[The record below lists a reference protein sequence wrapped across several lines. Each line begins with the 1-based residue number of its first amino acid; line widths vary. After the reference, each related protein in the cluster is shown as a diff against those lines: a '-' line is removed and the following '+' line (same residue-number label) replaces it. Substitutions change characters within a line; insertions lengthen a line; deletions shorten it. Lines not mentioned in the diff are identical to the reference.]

1 MSQQYDNTLRG
12 ALFVNERKQ
21 QPSHPDYKGSLADA
35 DGREYWVSAW
45 IKTPRNGGED
55 FISLALTPKDE
66 NQPPRTQPAQV
77 SSNARDFL
85 QRNADKINAHQ
96 PARPAQQ
103 PAQPARPPATP
114 DYDSIDD
121 EIPF

>member
-66 NQPPRTQPAQV
+66 NQSSQARPAQA

-85 QRNADKINAHQ
+85 QRNAH
-96 PARPAQQ
+96 RPAQQ

-114 DYDSIDD
+114 DCDPYDDI
-121 EIPF
+121 IPF

>member
-1 MSQQYDNTLRG
+1 MTQQHDNTLRG

-21 QPSHPDYKGSLADA
+21 QPNHPDYKGSLADA

-66 NQPPRTQPAQV
+66 NQPSRAQPAQAD
-77 SSNARDFL
+77 SGARAFL
-85 QRNADKINAHQ
+85 QRNQEKINAH
-96 PARPAQQ
+96 RPAQPPSQ
-103 PAQPARPPATP
+103 PTTP
-114 DYDSIDD
+114 DYDSFD
-121 EIPF
+121 EDIPF